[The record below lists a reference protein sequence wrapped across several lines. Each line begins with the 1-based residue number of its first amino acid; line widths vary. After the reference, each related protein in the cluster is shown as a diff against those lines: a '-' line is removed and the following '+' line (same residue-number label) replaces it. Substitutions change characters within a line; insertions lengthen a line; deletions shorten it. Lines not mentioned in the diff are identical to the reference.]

1 MQKCFF
7 LICPTDCLEQT
18 INKSFTYVNYFYSSL
33 GNSFV
38 YDRKTIGHL
47 GKIIEK
53 HQIKNIYFVLST
65 DNKIVEDALNNN
77 SNNNFSNTRALN
89 NFNTEIT
96 KQKEQSKIVS
106 REGNLRFSLLSY
118 FLNNKIKELEIQ
130 LSSVLNESVNIDG
143 KIYDRELDT
152 FTTIYSDLICLEKYQ
167 LN

>member
-38 YDRKTIGHL
+38 YDRETIGHL
-47 GKIIEK
+47 GEIIEK
-53 HQIKNIYFVLST
+53 HQIKKIYFVLSI
-65 DNKIVEDALNNN
+65 DNKIVEDALNNK
-77 SNNNFSNTRALN
+77 SNHNFSNTRALN
-89 NFNTEIT
+89 NFNIEIT

-106 REGNLRFSLLSY
+106 REGNLQFSLLSY

-130 LSSVLNESVNIDG
+130 LSNVLNESVKIGG
-143 KIYDRELDT
+143 KIYDRELDA
-152 FTTIYSDLICLEKYQ
+152 FTTIYADLICLEKYH

>member
-47 GKIIEK
+47 GEIIEK
-53 HQIKNIYFVLST
+53 HQIKKIYFVLSM
-65 DNKIVEDALNNN
+65 DNKIVEGALNNN
-77 SNNNFSNTRALN
+77 SNNNFSNMIALD
-89 NFNTEIT
+89 NFNTEII

-106 REGNLRFSLLSY
+106 REENLQFSLLSY
-118 FLNNKIKELEIQ
+118 LLNNKIKEFEIQ
-130 LSSVLNESVNIDG
+130 LSNILNEPVKIGG
-143 KIYDRELDT
+143 KIYNRELDV
-152 FTTIYSDLICLEKYQ
+152 FTPIYSDLICLEKYHF
-167 LN
+167 N

>member
-38 YDRKTIGHL
+38 YDTETIGHL

-65 DNKIVEDALNNN
+65 DNKIIENALNNKIN
-77 SNNNFSNTRALN
+77 SNFSNTRALYD
-89 NFNTEIT
+89 FNSEIT

-106 REGNLRFSLLSY
+106 REGNLQFSLLSY

-130 LSSVLNESVNIDG
+130 LSSVLNESIKIGG

-152 FTTIYSDLICLEKYQ
+152 FTTIYSDLICLKKYQ
-167 LN
+167 SN